1 MRVRILLVSIALAIV
16 PGAALAQE
24 KYPTIAPP
32 AIAPGGPRP
41 APSPQIEPPAAPV
54 APPQTEKTVDD
65 LLTELERLR
74 AQQTELAKREKELT
88 EALRKKLQQQTERMQ
103 KLGVAPKAPEPDRVG
118 RILIEGNTNTS
129 DKVIL
134 GHLSLVP
141 GDVLHHR
148 LLEQIRAKLQKAGFQ
163 NVTVEVEPC
172 ILDSKLKDLHI
183 RVSEPPSVPFTGPEL
198 PRPSPVG
205 R

>member
-32 AIAPGGPRP
+32 AIAPGGPGS
-41 APSPQIEPPAAPV
+41 APSPQIVPPAAPV
-54 APPQTEKTVDD
+54 PPPQTEKTVDD
-65 LLTELERLR
+65 LLTELEQLR
-74 AQQTELAKREKELT
+74 VQQTELAKREKELT

-118 RILIEGNTNTS
+118 RILIEGNVKTP
-129 DKVIL
+129 DGKIL
-134 GHLSLVP
+134 ELLDFHAGQ
-141 GDVLHHR
+141 VLKHSAI
-148 LLEQIRAKLQKAGFQ
+148 EDGRAKLEKAGFRGATI
-163 NVTVEVEPC
+163 NVTPNE
-172 ILDSKLKDLHI
+172 LDATFKDIHVK
-183 RVSEPPSVPFTGPEL
+183 VSEPPVPFTGPEL